1 MYATALPSLP
11 SVTAASIK
19 DGCWNL
25 TICFNVSKEVL
36 GNGRLNLPIKQQNTP
51 QDAPRILNEGEL
63 NPELCSLMYNLIP
76 KWLSNLISFDDSYR
90 SIPIS
95 TSRITF
101 STLLNS
107 STSFF
112 DQTASGFTYRSSVVG
127 LYYDVIYDLL
137 PTEETLRST
146 LEKSRQ
152 FIDMNLLSFLK
163 QCISCRCLDSL
174 FCYSEGQVHLSSRI
188 LIPNLR
194 YRNSNNIISKHRRFI
209 ALYSLSSN
217 KEDTAKRLFRSR
229 AWLPAKAAIPV

>member
-1 MYATALPSLP
+1 MVTFNFDNFCSLFWSDVLTLCSRTFHGVNIVDFKPRIFAMYATALPSLP

-25 TICFNVSKEVL
+25 TICFNVSKKVL

-127 LYYDVIYDLL
+127 LYYDVIFDLL

-146 LEKSRQ
+146 LEK
-152 FIDMNLLSFLK
+152 
-163 QCISCRCLDSL
+163 
-174 FCYSEGQVHLSSRI
+174 V
-188 LIPNLR
+188 
-194 YRNSNNIISKHRRFI
+194 
-209 ALYSLSSN
+209 
-217 KEDTAKRLFRSR
+217 
-229 AWLPAKAAIPV
+229 